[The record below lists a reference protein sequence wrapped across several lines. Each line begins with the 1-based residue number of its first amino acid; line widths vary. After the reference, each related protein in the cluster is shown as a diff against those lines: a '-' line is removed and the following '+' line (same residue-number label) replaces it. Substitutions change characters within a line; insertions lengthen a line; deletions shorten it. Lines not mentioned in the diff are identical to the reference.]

1 MVHRWPAED
10 FVEFDRHDNRGGN
23 RDNAQPGIKRYRFN
37 TQNVL
42 HRAKVHCTNMDGH
55 ASSRRDEQERV

>member
-1 MVHRWPAED
+1 
-10 FVEFDRHDNRGGN
+10 VEFDRHDNRGGN

-42 HRAKVHCTNMDGH
+42 HRAKVQCTNMDGYT
-55 ASSRRDEQERV
+55 SSSRDEQERV